1 MKERVKSYYQSTDST
16 PYNKYKRKLNY
27 LRLFPTTEETGYLD
41 EDASSSEYSNTS
53 FLSVFSPVE
62 YKINTSPLEVQE
74 EIEDVQEEQ
83 DNDEIQDQSTASY
96 QNTTPRRR
104 YPSTWVVD
112 DVISGLIHIMDSDPK
127 LRGKFR
133 ITSLYRA
140 GATTKSGRP
149 SFHGSGKAV
158 DIVPVQGTFDTLEA
172 DMMAN
177 RELVMYMI
185 QNKIGILDEY
195 TPNGHQARTGATGNH
210 MHIGPDQLALSDF
223 KKLLKK
229 YEINIET

>member
-1 MKERVKSYYQSTDST
+1 MREGAKSYYQSTD
-16 PYNKYKRKLNY
+16 PAAYNAYKRKLNY
-27 LRLFPTTEETGYLD
+27 LSLFPPT
-41 EDASSSEYSNTS
+41 EDAGYTDKEVRSPEYSNTD
-53 FLSVFSPVE
+53 FLSVFSPVD

-74 EIEDVQEEQ
+74 EEDEQEEQ
-83 DNDEIQDQSTASY
+83 TSGTAGQSTVT
-96 QNTTPRRR
+96 QHTDTPRRK
-104 YPSTWVVD
+104 YPSAWLVD
-112 DVISGLIHIMDSDPK
+112 DVIAGLIHIMDSDPK
-127 LRGKFR
+127 LKGKFR

-140 GATTKSGRP
+140 GATTKSGEP

-158 DIVPVQGTFDTLEA
+158 DIVPVGGTFDTLEA
-172 DMMAN
+172 DMMSN

-195 TPNGHQARTGATGNH
+195 TPNGHQAKTGATGNH

-223 KKLLKK
+223 RKLLKK